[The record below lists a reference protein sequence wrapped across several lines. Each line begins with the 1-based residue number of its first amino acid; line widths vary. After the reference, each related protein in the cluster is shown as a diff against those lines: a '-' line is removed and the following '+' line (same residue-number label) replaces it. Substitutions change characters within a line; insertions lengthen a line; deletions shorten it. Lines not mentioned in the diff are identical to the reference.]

1 MDKSNIESIVETFKS
16 QSKNFFKMM
25 YLNEKINK
33 YFTSFY
39 FILSKKFIKL
49 QPIKSMEL
57 VVKYTHKHYN
67 ELMTFNE
74 NFYKSLNI
82 AEIFED
88 SNDEDDN
95 YYKIWFIKIKSVWEG
110 IPQNERTELIRAFQC
125 MVLTSSKYY
134 LIINS

>member
-1 MDKSNIESIVETFKS
+1 MDNSDKSNIESIVESLVKTFKS

-25 YLNEKINK
+25 YSNEKINK
-33 YFTSFY
+33 HFTSFY

-74 NFYKSLNI
+74 NLKK
-82 AEIFED
+82 IF
-88 SNDEDDN
+88 
-95 YYKIWFIKIKSVWEG
+95 
-110 IPQNERTELIRAFQC
+110 
-125 MVLTSSKYY
+125 
-134 LIINS
+134 